1 MLVGPKDLKYYRQ
14 ICRQLN
20 KGACVCVF
28 VCVWL
33 LYTIGMESYA
43 LLKVMRFGSIMQF

>member
-20 KGACVCVF
+20 KGACVFVCVFVCMF

-43 LLKVMRFGSIMQF
+43 LLKVM